1 MFTTRPE
8 LTGTFGAV
16 SSTHYLASSSGMAVL
31 EAGGNAYDAAV
42 ATAFVLHVVEPHLN
56 GPGGDVPIMFARA
69 GQEPVVLCG
78 QGPAPAGATI
88 EHYLAQGV
96 TTVPG
101 TGLLAPA
108 VPGAVPAWLT
118 LLRDHGTMTLDEVLS
133 YAIGYARHG
142 HPVIARVAATI
153 ASMAEHFTT
162 YWPTSAAQWLPH
174 GRPPQVA
181 ELITNEPY
189 ADTLERLCAEAS
201 HAADRAD
208 GIDAALRAWS
218 HGFVAEAIDDFVKTP
233 VRDSSGADHAGV
245 MAAEDLAAW
254 SPQYEEPVSHSWRG
268 MNVYKCDRWSQ
279 GPALL
284 QQLALL
290 DGLLPESADDWTVDI
305 VHHAIEAAKL
315 AFADRDAYFGDSGD
329 DLISV
334 ADLLD
339 PSYVDA
345 RRALIT
351 DTASLELRPGGVGTR
366 QPRFAAAVRALDAKP
381 VSKAG
386 IGEPT
391 VKAGVGEPTIKT
403 DVPRGDTCHIDVVD
417 RWGNVVS
424 ATPSGGWLQASP
436 YIPQLGFCLGSRLQ
450 MCWLEEGLPS
460 SLQPGR
466 RPRTTLSPSMS
477 IDLHTARTTA
487 FGTPGGDQQ
496 DQWQLV
502 FLLAHKILGRNLQES
517 IDSAAWH
524 SEAVISSFDPRIW
537 RPGVVAVESRMPA
550 GVLDGLRE
558 RGHSLEVG
566 DPWSL
571 GRLSAASYDPATT
584 VIRSAANPRGMQ
596 GYAVSR

>member
-16 SSTHYLASSSGMAVL
+16 ASTHYLASSSGMAVL
-31 EAGGNAYDAAV
+31 ETGGNAYDAAV

-56 GPGGDVPIMFARA
+56 GPGGDAPIMLAHA
-69 GQEPVVLCG
+69 GKEPVVLCG
-78 QGPAPAGATI
+78 QAPAPAGATI
-88 EHYLAQGV
+88 AHYRSEGLE
-96 TTVPG
+96 TVPG
-101 TGLLAPA
+101 TGLLAPST
-108 VPGAVPAWLT
+108 PGAVPAWLT
-118 LLRDHGTMTLDEVLS
+118 LLRDHGTLPLGEVLK

-142 HPVIARVAATI
+142 HPVIARVAGTI
-153 ASMAEHFTT
+153 ASMADYFTT
-162 YWPTSAAQWLPH
+162 HWPTSAAQWLPH
-174 GRPPQVA
+174 GRAPQA
-181 ELITNEPY
+181 TELVTNEPY
-189 ADTLERLCAEAS
+189 ARTLERLCAEA
-201 HAADRAD
+201 AAVADRAE

-218 HGFVAEAIDDFVKTP
+218 HGFVAEAISRFVTTP

-245 MAAEDLAAW
+245 MTADDLASW
-254 SPQYEEPVSHSWRG
+254 SPTYEEPVSYVWRG
-268 MNVYKCDRWSQ
+268 SQVYKCDRWSQ
-279 GPALL
+279 GPVLL

-290 DGLLPESADDWTVDI
+290 DPLLPERADDWTVDI

-315 AFADRDAYFGDSGD
+315 AFADRDAYHGDSGD
-329 DLISV
+329 DLLDV
-334 ADLLD
+334 AELLD
-339 PSYVDA
+339 PAYLDQ

-351 DTASLELRPGGVGTR
+351 GAASEELRPGRPGGR
-366 QPRFAAAVRALDAKP
+366 EPRLASAVRRVGAKP
-381 VSKAG
+381 PSKAG

-391 VKAGVGEPTIKT
+391 VKQD

-436 YIPQLGFCLGSRLQ
+436 YIPEVGFCLGSRLQ

-477 IDLHTARTTA
+477 VDLDTGRTTG

-502 FLLAHKILGRNLQES
+502 FLLAHTVLGRNLQES
-517 IDSAAWH
+517 IDSPAWH
-524 SEAVISSFDPRIW
+524 SEAVVSSFDPRVW
-537 RPGVVAVESRMPA
+537 RPLVVAVESRMPA

-558 RGHSLEVG
+558 RGHTLEVG

-571 GRLSAASYDPATT
+571 GRLSAASYEPRTGL
-584 VIRSAANPRGMQ
+584 IRSAANPRGMQ